1 VQFGWLL
8 AQSPYRQVQPDTAY
22 RAVLFTIFEGDIRVS
37 PQHARKMA
45 AALQHATTTPAATT
59 PAATRPVLVRREHD
73 VGHTARAVSRYL
85 PLWLD
90 QLGFFAS
97 QLGLEA
103 GGGR

>member
-1 VQFGWLL
+1 MQFGWLL

-22 RAVLFTIFEGDIRVS
+22 PAVLFTIFEGDIRVS

-45 AALQHATTTPAATT
+45 AALQHAATT

-73 VGHTARAVSRYL
+73 VGHTARTVCRYL